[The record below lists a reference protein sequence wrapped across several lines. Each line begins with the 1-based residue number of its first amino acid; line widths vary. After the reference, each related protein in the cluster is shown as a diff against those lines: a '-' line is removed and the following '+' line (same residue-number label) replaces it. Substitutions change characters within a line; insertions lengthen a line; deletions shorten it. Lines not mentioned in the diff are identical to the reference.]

1 MPYDRNGIGHAPTDT
16 SAATAAML
24 GKQRPTHLRDR
35 VMAALS
41 RAEGPLTADEIAER
55 IGVDFMSIRPRL
67 TELKAKKRVRDS
79 GERGPSRSG
88 RPSIKW
94 QIAKDNA
101 RERKLPK

>member
-24 GKQRPTHLRDR
+24 GKQRPGHLRDR
-35 VMAALS
+35 VMQALDC
-41 RAEGPLTADEIAER
+41 AGGPMTADEIAEKL
-55 IGVDFMSIRPRL
+55 GVDFLSVRPRL
-67 TELKAKKRVRDS
+67 TELKERKRVRDS

-94 QIAKDNA
+94 EIQKETA
-101 RERKLPK
+101 